1 MHVTRSGACFVVV
14 ATACHLAG
22 GSRVPDALVG
32 LFGIRQQLNAQYAA
46 AFIPEC
52 LLVESF
58 NARFCENLRDGVVP
72 VLSAGVQ
79 QLAC

>member
-1 MHVTRSGACFVVV
+1 
-14 ATACHLAG
+14 
-22 GSRVPDALVG
+22 VPDALVG

-79 QLAC
+79 HLAC